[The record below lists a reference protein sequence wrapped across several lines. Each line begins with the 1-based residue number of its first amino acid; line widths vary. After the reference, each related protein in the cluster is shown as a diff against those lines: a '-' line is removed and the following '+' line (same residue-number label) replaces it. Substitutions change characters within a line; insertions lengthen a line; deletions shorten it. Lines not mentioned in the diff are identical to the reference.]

1 MNNTVK
7 NSNKCRLIAVIALA
21 ALIVFSFTSC
31 SRANNIRTSGDE
43 ISRLVNSGDWA
54 ALADSISGMYDNFT
68 NGKKIT
74 ITGVTGVT
82 GSVTFEIR
90 GAGKDGDID
99 TVAIDIWGR
108 TIKDNSVT
116 FSPWDLENTG
126 SGWTGSGEHVLV
138 MMTDSGVYYYT
149 NGRTWAQ
156 LGISEWDDLKKLP
169 KYNIRSDTSTI
180 PFSQFRKWDL
190 N

>member
-1 MNNTVK
+1 MK
-7 NSNKCRLIAVIALA
+7 NLIRLIGIIAFTAV
-21 ALIVFSFTSC
+21 IVFSFTSC
-31 SRANNIRTSGDE
+31 NRANNIKSSSDE

-54 ALADSISGMYDNFT
+54 ALADSVGSMHDNLT

-74 ITGVTGVT
+74 ITGITGVT

-90 GAGKDGDID
+90 GADKDGDID

-108 TIKDNSVT
+108 TIRDNSVT
-116 FSPWDLENTG
+116 FSPWDLENIG
-126 SGWTGSGEHVLV
+126 RGWTGSGEHVLA
-138 MMTDSGVYYYT
+138 MMSDSGVYYYT

-190 N
+190 